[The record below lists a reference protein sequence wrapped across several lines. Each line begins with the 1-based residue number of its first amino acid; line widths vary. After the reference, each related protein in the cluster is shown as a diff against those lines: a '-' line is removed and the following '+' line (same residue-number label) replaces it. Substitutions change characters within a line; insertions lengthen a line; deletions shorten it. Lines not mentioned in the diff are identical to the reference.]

1 MSDNYIIEIRPKFT
15 HATVQAG
22 IVVRDG
28 HGFRFFAAAHAFNA
42 LEGQF
47 FKSPKA
53 AEQAALQRADNTKF
67 SSSSFS
73 LFGAS

>member
-22 IVVRDG
+22 IVVRDR
-28 HGFRFFAAAHAFNA
+28 HGFRFFAAAHAFNV
-42 LEGQF
+42 LEGQL

-53 AEQAALQRADNTKF
+53 AEHAALQRADNIKF
-67 SSSSFS
+67 GSSPLS
-73 LFGAS
+73 LLGAA